1 MWIWSAVS
9 GSFGSAMERL
19 HTAPAAQEARGGA
32 GSADVALDEGKTASF
47 DLPGDRG
54 ACLLIHGFT
63 GTPWDVRPLGEA
75 LSRAGIGVHAL
86 RLPGHG
92 TTPEAMLQAR
102 APDWLL
108 ACDEALGRLPGR
120 RVAVAGLS
128 MGALLALVLAARHP
142 NRVAGVAA
150 LAPAVR
156 FRDRTLNSLRAVRVA
171 APLLELIR
179 PWVRKD
185 TTDLLDDAAR
195 AEAPVLRS
203 WPSARL
209 RDLWEMQDLGWGS
222 AARVSCPVLVMVGAQ
237 DHVVDEAGAAALV
250 RRLEKSPSVRYVRI
264 EDSAHILPRDRN
276 RELVAAEV
284 TGFVERTLGPAAVR

>member
-1 MWIWSAVS
+1 MQSRVNSESVWFTSAMFTYTPSATASSMWICSAVS

-19 HTAPAAQEARGGA
+19 HTAPAARVARGGA
-32 GSADVALDEGKTASF
+32 VPTDLTLDAQKTAAF
-47 DLPGDRG
+47 ELPGDRG

-75 LSRAGIGVHAL
+75 LSRAGIAVQAP

-92 TTPEAMLQAR
+92 TTPAAMLDAR

-108 ACDEALGRLPGR
+108 ACDEALAQLPGR

-142 NRVAGVAA
+142 NRVTGVAA

-156 FRDRTLNSLRAVRVA
+156 FRDRTLNSLRSLRVA
-171 APLLELIR
+171 APLLELLR

-185 TTDLLDDAAR
+185 ATDLL
-195 AEAPVLRS
+195 
-203 WPSARL
+203 
-209 RDLWEMQDLGWGS
+209 
-222 AARVSCPVLVMVGAQ
+222 
-237 DHVVDEAGAAALV
+237 
-250 RRLEKSPSVRYVRI
+250 
-264 EDSAHILPRDRN
+264 
-276 RELVAAEV
+276 
-284 TGFVERTLGPAAVR
+284 